1 MKINEDEKPRVKI
14 DLVKKEE
21 KHLIEVLNM
30 F

>member
-1 MKINEDEKPRVKI
+1 MKINEDEKTRVKI